1 VDEVTFELAAAGEQ
15 FADELKQIKI
25 EVNGTDLPE
34 LVREVEL
41 PAARAE
47 GDEELAGGYVGLVPG
62 YVRVDLASQFLGG
75 GGARLYEGEDEKT
88 QLLGCGC
95 GEVGCSPLLARVTV
109 TEDTVTWDEFEQPAR
124 PDWDYEALGPF
135 TFERA
140 QYERALFELLE

>member
-1 VDEVTFELAAAGEQ
+1 MDQVAFELAPAGGE
-15 FADELKQIKI
+15 FPDELKQIKI
-25 EVNGTDLPE
+25 EVNGTELPD
-34 LVREVEL
+34 LVREAEL

-75 GGARLYEGEDEKT
+75 AGTPLYEGPAEKT

-95 GEVGCSPLLARVTV
+95 GEVGCSPLMARVTLS
-109 TEDTVTWDEFEQPAR
+109 EDTVTWDEFEQPQR
-124 PDWDYEALGPF
+124 EDWDYSSLGPF
-135 TFERA
+135 KFDRA